1 MQRICA
7 LIPTYNHYKALKGVV
22 EKIIDFN
29 IDILIVDDGS
39 NQETKSIIKTIIE
52 QYPKIIHLC
61 LTTNQGKGSACAAGF
76 EYLDDMGY
84 THAFQI
90 DADGQHDLSVI
101 PNFLDILKANPTA
114 LISGKPFYDET
125 MPLSRKIGR
134 WFTHIWVFIETLSFR
149 ITDGMCGFRIY
160 PLKPVLNI
168 LQTSHIGKRMDFDI
182 EVMVRLFWHKTPT
195 LMVPVKVIYPKD
207 NTSNFSLVQDNWLI
221 TKMHTRLVI
230 LMLFNVVSVLK
241 NRPNY
246 KILNRSFDSMNW
258 ASLEERCPLTGIFFI
273 SIIYKLF
280 GRTLCQF
287 IGWPLVFYYYLTG
300 TEQRN
305 SSKIFLQKVFK
316 IQGKKQEPTFR
327 NSMCHFM
334 NFFNMALDKFSAW
347 IGHSSVKD
355 VTQNGLTNLK
365 NVASN
370 KGGIILVSHIGNME
384 FCRAVS
390 DIDHQNRFHILMHTK
405 NSKRYNQMLKF
416 FNPDIK
422 INMIEVTEV
431 GAETIIFL
439 KNRVESGD
447 FVVIAADRFPVTGDK
462 RVSYV
467 PFLGEDAAFSQGPY
481 ILASLLECP
490 VYTASAIKEEKKYTI
505 SVELFSKRIT
515 LDRKNRTEQLQ
526 TYAQQYAQYLEK
538 LALKYPYQWYNF
550 FDFWQNC
557 KITK

>member
-22 EKIIDFN
+22 EKILDFD

-39 NQETKSIIKTIIE
+39 NQETKSIIKSITK
-52 QYPKIIHLC
+52 QYPKIMYLC
-61 LTTNQGKGSACAAGF
+61 LTTNQGKGGACIAGF
-76 EYLDDMGY
+76 KYLDHKGY

-90 DADGQHDLSVI
+90 DADRQHDLSAI
-101 PNFLDILKANPTA
+101 SNFLDISKANPTA
-114 LISGKPFYDET
+114 LISGKPLYNKSI
-125 MPLSRKIGR
+125 PLGRRMGR
-134 WFTHIWVFIETLSFR
+134 WFTHIWVFIETWSFR
-149 ITDGMCGFRIY
+149 ITDSMCGFRIY

-168 LQTSHIGKRMDFDI
+168 LQTSHTGKRMDFDTEI
-182 EVMVRLFWHKTPT
+182 MVRLFWKATPT

-207 NTSNFSLVQDNWLI
+207 NTSNFRLLQDNWLI

-230 LMLFNVVSVLK
+230 TMIFNIISVFK

-258 ASLEERCPLTGIFFI
+258 ASLEERGTLIGMFFI

-280 GRTLCQF
+280 GRMLCQF
-287 IGWPLVFYYYLTG
+287 IGWPLVFYYYLAG

-305 SSKIFLQKVFK
+305 ASKNFLQKVFV
-316 IQGKKQEPTFR
+316 IQGKNQQPTFK

-347 IGHSSVKD
+347 IGHSSIKD
-355 VTQNGLTNLK
+355 VSQNGLTHFK
-365 NVASN
+365 NIASN

-390 DIDHQNRFHILMHTK
+390 GIDHQKRFHILMHTK

-439 KNRVESGD
+439 KDRVEAGD
-447 FVVIAADRFPVTGDK
+447 FVVIAADRFPVTGNK

-490 VYTASAIKEEKKYTI
+490 VYAAAAIKENKQY
-505 SVELFSKRIT
+505 SVSVDLFSERIK
-515 LDRKNRTEQLQ
+515 LDRKNRTAQLQ
-526 TYAQQYAQYLEK
+526 TYAKQYAQYLEK

-550 FDFWQNC
+550 FDFWQ
-557 KITK
+557 KL